1 MKDQI
6 TFMTGLFKTTGSVA
20 LIEADHPFG
29 EDLAKWMAG
38 KSKGT
43 EFTFGTPTRSATGW
57 TEPVTADG
65 EKFILSFG
73 LADSS
78 VGSDYAEWLI
88 TIDKPAS
95 WRSLSVNGSSSRSR
109 LCDHIHNV
117 LRDERQIRELQ
128 WD

>member
-1 MKDQI
+1 MKDQL
-6 TFMTGLFKTTGSVA
+6 TFMTGLFDTTASVPPVA
-20 LIEADHPFG
+20 NDHHFG

-43 EFTFGTPTRSATGW
+43 EFTFGTPTRSAKGW

-65 EKFILSFG
+65 EKFTLGFG
-73 LADSS
+73 LADASI
-78 VGSDYAEWLI
+78 GSDYAEWLI

-95 WRSLSVNGSSSRSR
+95 WRSQNGSSPRGR

-117 LRDERQIRELQ
+117 LRDERQIREVC

>member
-1 MKDQI
+1 MKEQI
-6 TFMTGLFKTTGSVA
+6 TFMTGLFDTTAS
-20 LIEADHPFG
+20 DHRFG
-29 EDLAKWMAG
+29 EDLAKWMAN

-43 EFTFGTPTRSATGW
+43 EFTFGTPTPSATGW
-57 TEPVTADG
+57 AESVTAGG
-65 EKFILSFG
+65 EKFTLGFG
-73 LADSS
+73 LADAS

-95 WRSLSVNGSSSRSR
+95 WRSQNGSSPRGR

-117 LRDERQIRELQ
+117 LRDERQIREVC